1 MQSTHVGLAKETQSP
16 RFQAILRVTSGRKK
30 KAHDIK
36 SFSHELN
43 SKGVRPFPVW
53 RSRAVGHMEEIMAAI
68 RTKFDKQKEDVDADL
83 GVFAGYLVTTLES
96 TPESNKELRVGLED
110 LLVEA
115 RQCATMPAS
124 EFWLKCEGIVQKL
137 DDKRQELPMGGLK
150 QAHNRLL
157 FILTRCN
164 RLVQFRKE
172 SGYVE
177 EHILGMHQLSDLG
190 VYPEQM
196 VEISRQQD
204 LLREK
209 EIQKINEKQ
218 NLAGK
223 QDDQNSNSGA
233 DGVEVNTA
241 RSTDSTSSNFRMSSW
256 KKLPSAAEKNRS
268 LNNTPKAKG
277 ESKIQP
283 KVYGDENAENLHS
296 PSGQPASADRSAL
309 WGFWADHQ
317 CVTYDN
323 SMICRICEV
332 EIPVVHVEEHSRIC
346 TIADRCDLKGI
357 NVNLRLERVAE
368 SLEKILESWT
378 PKSSVTP
385 RAVADSARLSNSSRQ
400 EDLDEI
406 SQRCSDD
413 MLDCVPRSQNTFS
426 LDELN
431 ILNEMSMTNGTKDS
445 SAGSLTPPSPA
456 TPRNSQVDLLLS
468 GRKTISELENYQQI
482 NKLLDI
488 ARSVANVNV
497 CGYSSLDF
505 MIEQLDELKYVIQDR
520 KADALVVE
528 TFGRRI
534 EKLLQ

>member
-1 MQSTHVGLAKETQSP
+1 
-16 RFQAILRVTSGRKK
+16 
-30 KAHDIK
+30 
-36 SFSHELN
+36 
-43 SKGVRPFPVW
+43 
-53 RSRAVGHMEEIMAAI
+53 MAAI

-124 EFWLKCEGIVQKL
+124 EFWVKCEGIVQKL

-209 EIQKINEKQ
+209 EIQKINENQ
-218 NLAGK
+218 TLAAK
-223 QDDQNSNSGA
+223 QDNLDQNSSSGA

-241 RSTDSTSSNFRMSSW
+241 RSTDSASSNFRMSSW

-268 LNNTPKAKG
+268 VNNTPKAKG

-283 KVYGDENAENLHS
+283 KVYGDENAENLRS

-323 SMICRICEV
+323 SMLCRICEV

-368 SLEKILESWT
+368 SLENILESWT

-385 RAVADSARLSNSSRQ
+385 RAVADSAKLSTSRRH

-406 SQRCSDD
+406 TQRCSVD
-413 MLDCVPRSQNTFS
+413 MLDCAPRTENTLS
-426 LDELN
+426 LDEPT
-431 ILNEMSMTNGTKDS
+431 ILNEVSMANGTKDS
-445 SAGSLTPPSPA
+445 SAGTLTPPSPA
-456 TPRNSQVDLLLS
+456 TPRTSQVDLLLS
-468 GRKTISELENYQQI
+468 GQKTITELENYQQ
-482 NKLLDI
+482 
-488 ARSVANVNV
+488 VNV
-497 CGYSSLDF
+497 YILF
-505 MIEQLDELKYVIQDR
+505 IVP
-520 KADALVVE
+520 
-528 TFGRRI
+528 
-534 EKLLQ
+534 LLIHAENLIHFFLYFS

>member
-1 MQSTHVGLAKETQSP
+1 MG
-16 RFQAILRVTSGRKK
+16 
-30 KAHDIK
+30 
-36 SFSHELN
+36 
-43 SKGVRPFPVW
+43 
-53 RSRAVGHMEEIMAAI
+53 AI
-68 RTKFDKQKEDVDADL
+68 RTKFDRQKEDVDADL

-96 TPESNKELRVGLED
+96 TPESNKELRTGLED

-115 RQCATMPAS
+115 RQCATMPAG

-137 DDKRQELPMGGLK
+137 DDRRQELPMGGLK

-196 VEISRQQD
+196 VAISRQQD

-209 EIQKINEKQ
+209 EIHEKQ
-218 NLAGK
+218 NLDGGGG
-223 QDDQNSNSGA
+223 GA
-233 DGVEVNTA
+233 DGNEVNTA
-241 RSTDSTSSNFRMSSW
+241 KSNDSTSSNFRMSSW

-268 LNNTPKAKG
+268 ANNTPKAKG
-277 ESKIQP
+277 EGKIQP
-283 KVYGDENAENLHS
+283 KVYGDENAEGGLLQHS
-296 PSGQPASADRSAL
+296 PSGQPASAGRNDM

-317 CVTYDN
+317 CMTYDN

-378 PKSSVTP
+378 PKCGTTP
-385 RAVADSARLSNSSRQ
+385 RGIADTFSSRH
-400 EDLDEI
+400 EDMDG
-406 SQRCSDD
+406 SSHRCSDD
-413 MLDCVPRSQNTFS
+413 MLDCVPRSENAFS
-426 LDELN
+426 MDEVK
-431 ILNEMSMTNGTKDS
+431 ILNEVSMTNEAKDS
-445 SAGSLTPPSPA
+445 SAGSLTPPSPG
-456 TPRNSQVDLLLS
+456 TPRKSQVDLLLS
-468 GRKTISELENYQQI
+468 GRKTITELENYQQVKCLHFMS
-482 NKLLDI
+482 NFNSMWLLTI
-488 ARSVANVNV
+488 YFT
-497 CGYSSLDF
+497 C
-505 MIEQLDELKYVIQDR
+505 
-520 KADALVVE
+520 
-528 TFGRRI
+528 
-534 EKLLQ
+534 

>member
-1 MQSTHVGLAKETQSP
+1 
-16 RFQAILRVTSGRKK
+16 
-30 KAHDIK
+30 
-36 SFSHELN
+36 
-43 SKGVRPFPVW
+43 
-53 RSRAVGHMEEIMAAI
+53 MAAI
-68 RTKFDKQKEDVDADL
+68 RTKFDRQKEDVDADL

-96 TPESNKELRVGLED
+96 TPESNKELRMGLED

-124 EFWLKCEGIVQKL
+124 EFWVKCEGIVQKL

-150 QAHNRLL
+150 QALNRLL

-204 LLREK
+204 LIREK

-223 QDDQNSNSGA
+223 QDNLDQNSSSGA
-233 DGVEVNTA
+233 DGIEVNTA
-241 RSTDSTSSNFRMSSW
+241 RSTDSASSNFRMSSW

-268 LNNTPKAKG
+268 VNNTPKAKG
-277 ESKIQP
+277 ESKLQP
-283 KVYGDENAENLHS
+283 KVYGDENAENSHS
-296 PSGQPASADRSAL
+296 PSGQPTSAGRSAL

-378 PKSSVTP
+378 PKSSGTP
-385 RAVADSARLSNSSRQ
+385 RAVADNARLSTSSRH

-406 SQRCSDD
+406 SQRFSDD
-413 MLDCVPRSQNTFS
+413 MLDCVPHSENTFS

-431 ILNEMSMTNGTKDS
+431 ILNEVSMTNGAKES

-456 TPRNSQVDLLLS
+456 TPRTSQVDLLLS
-468 GRKTISELENYQQI
+468 GRRTITELENYQQ
-482 NKLLDI
+482 
-488 ARSVANVNV
+488 VNV
-497 CGYSSLDF
+497 YILFVFPLFPSLLCF
-505 MIEQLDELKYVIQDR
+505 M
-520 KADALVVE
+520 
-528 TFGRRI
+528 F
-534 EKLLQ
+534 